1 MKVLIAGD
9 FCPRDRVALKIE
21 KGDTTDLFGSIKGA
35 VASAD
40 YAIVN
45 FECVVV
51 DGEAKPIAK
60 CGPNLMCTPKSVD
73 VLKEAGFSCLTLANN
88 HFRDYGDEG
97 VLASLQS
104 FKEKGLDYVGG
115 GKNIAEAETV
125 LYKKFDDGKLA
136 VINVCEN
143 EFSIANQSR
152 AGSAP
157 LDAVKVYHRI
167 IEARNQADYVLVI
180 VHGGHEHY
188 QLPSPRMKELYCFF
202 IEVGADAVVNH
213 HQHCYSGF
221 EVYNGKPIVYGLGN
235 FLFDHPQKR
244 AGIWNEGYLAVLNF
258 AELGIGLEILPYVQ
272 CDETPDVRPMSPDK
286 KEVFEA
292 CIQRLNAIIADN
304 EQLSGSME
312 AYVRSRRS
320 SIMSVFTPYSNRYL
334 RAAASRHWIPYM
346 LSKNKVLDMIDY
358 ISCEAQ
364 RDITLGYLEEFADTK

>member
-1 MKVLIAGD
+1 MRVLVAGD
-9 FCPRDRVALKIE
+9 YCPRDRVAQKIAN
-21 KGDTTDLFGSIKGA
+21 GDTDGLLASVKGTI
-35 VASAD
+35 VASD

-45 FECVVV
+45 FECAVA
-51 DGEAKPIAK
+51 DNQSKPIEK
-60 CGPNLMCTPKSVD
+60 CGPNLKCMPEAVD
-73 VLKEAGFSCLTLANN
+73 VLKEVGFDCLTLANN
-88 HFRDYGDEG
+88 HFRDFGDKG
-97 VLASLQS
+97 VQTSLQN

-115 GKNIAEAETV
+115 GKDITEAETV
-125 LYKKFDDGKLA
+125 LFKKFDDGVLA
-136 VINVCEN
+136 VINVCET
-143 EFSIANQSR
+143 EFSIASRSR

-157 LDAVKVYHRI
+157 LGAVKVYHRI
-167 IEARNQADYVLVI
+167 IEARKQADYVLVI

-188 QLPSPRMKELYCFF
+188 QLPSPRMKELYRFF

-213 HQHCYSGF
+213 HQHCYSGY

-244 AGIWNEGYLAVLNF
+244 ADIWNEGYLAVLNF
-258 AELGIGLEILPYVQ
+258 AESGIGLEILPYVQ

-292 CIQRLNAIIADN
+292 SIQRLNAIIADN

-364 RDITLGYLEEFADTK
+364 RDITLGYLDEYAGTK